1 MGTIIFAVLL
11 FIVGLAGCAGQLYLL
26 FKLWELAAHTDSG
39 LALGYVGAMF
49 VINVF
54 SATLASFLIK
64 LIRVGDK

>member
-1 MGTIIFAVLL
+1 MGTAIFAILL
-11 FIVGLAGCAGQLYLL
+11 LVIGLAGSAGQLYLL
-26 FKLWELAAHTDSG
+26 FKLWELASATNSG